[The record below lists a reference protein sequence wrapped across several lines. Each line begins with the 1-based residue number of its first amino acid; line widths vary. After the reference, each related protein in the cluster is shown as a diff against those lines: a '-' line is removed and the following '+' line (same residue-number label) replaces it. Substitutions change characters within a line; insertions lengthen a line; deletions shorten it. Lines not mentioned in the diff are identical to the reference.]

1 MDQEE
6 EKQVA
11 DQIKK
16 NDFNQTVSSLFKG
29 MDAFL
34 TTKTVVGDPIKVGD
48 TTIIPL
54 VDVNFGVGAGA
65 MGNAK
70 GTNNAGG
77 GMGGKLSPSAAIV
90 IQDGNIRMLPISEES
105 TLSKVLDMVPGVV
118 SKVQDFMGK
127 RNAAKKAEEK
137 LAKEKEAK

>member
-1 MDQEE
+1 L
-6 EKQVA
+6 A

-16 NDFNQTVSSLFKG
+16 NDFNQTVSTLFKG

-34 TTKTVVGDPIKVGD
+34 TSKTVVGDPIQVGN

-70 GTNNAGG
+70 GTSNAGG
-77 GMGGKLSPSAAIV
+77 GMGGKLSPTAAIV
-90 IQDGNIRMLPISEES
+90 IQDGNIRMMPVAEES
-105 TLSKVLDMVPGVV
+105 SLSKVLDMVPGVV

-127 RNAAKKAEEK
+127 RKKDEETVEVEETVK
-137 LAKEKEAK
+137 TLPDEEF

>member
-1 MDQEE
+1 MAN
-6 EKQVA
+6 QVT
-11 DQIKK
+11 K
-16 NDFNQTVSSLFKG
+16 NDFNQTVGTLFKG

-34 TTKTVVGDPIKVGD
+34 TSKTVVGDPINVGD

-77 GMGGKLSPSAAIV
+77 GMGGKMSPTAVIV
-90 IQDGNIRMLPISEES
+90 IQDGQVRMMPIAEES
-105 TLSKVLDMVPGVV
+105 TLSKVLDMIPGVTA
-118 SKVQDFMGK
+118 KVQEFMGK
-127 RNAAKKAEEK
+127 KNKDKDAAVEEVVEK
-137 LAKEKEAK
+137 LEDEEF